1 MTMIPGTALSPFTAR
16 PFPPPAPGPPD
27 QPPWELP
34 AQPPVP
40 STFPPGNSLILSA
53 FPSPMLVTED
63 GGPGHSGA
71 AAGKVI
77 VKVKTEGGPA
87 EASQTHNLI
96 LTQTALSWI
105 ASGAPCGG
113 LEGPPPQF
121 VTTSNMKTLLAT
133 KAVGVSQEGLLGL
146 PAQTPPSASQL
157 ALPVSPEKA
166 WPGPHG
172 ATGGGLPAAQSK
184 PSLGDLSYTS
194 KGVYENFRRW
204 QCYKALARMHLS
216 QSPDAEALSCFLM

>member
-40 STFPPGNSLILSA
+40 SAFPPGNSLMLSA

-77 VKVKTEGGPA
+77 VKVTTEGGPA
-87 EASQTHNLI
+87 EASQTQNLI

-105 ASGAPCGG
+105 ASGVPCGG

-146 PAQTPPSASQL
+146 PTQTPSSASQL
-157 ALPVSPEKA
+157 TLPVSPAKA

-184 PSLGDLSYTS
+184 SSLGDLSCTS